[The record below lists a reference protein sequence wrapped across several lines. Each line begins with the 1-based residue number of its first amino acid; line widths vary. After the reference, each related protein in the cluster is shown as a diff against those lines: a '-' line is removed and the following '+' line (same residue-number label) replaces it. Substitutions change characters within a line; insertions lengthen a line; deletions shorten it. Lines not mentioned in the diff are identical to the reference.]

1 MTAGS
6 GRAEAV
12 QIRLLADP
20 EPPTRPGIDLR
31 CCDVAELLPAVSG
44 AALVHAD
51 PPWVYSGR
59 TGVRGNAE
67 DEYALLSMEQ
77 IAEHVEQSFHAAAP
91 DAYLLCWATF
101 PKLAEWIPFLER
113 TSWRYV
119 TGGAW
124 LKTGAPG
131 IGYHFRGDVEP
142 LLVCTKGRPKPL
154 SAISSAYAG
163 PRAAHSEKPLAWL
176 ERLVCSF
183 TEPGATV
190 LDLYAGLGPMARAC
204 FRTGRKYAG
213 AEIDEERHR
222 AALSR
227 LALERETAR

>member
-1 MTAGS
+1 VTAGS

-31 CCDVAELLPAVSG
+31 CCDVAELCPAVSG

-51 PPWVYSGR
+51 PPWTYRNAGN
-59 TGVRGNAE
+59 RGNAA
-67 DEYALLSMEQ
+67 DQYDLISMEQ
-77 IAEHVEQSFHAAAP
+77 IADHLEQAFHSAAP

-101 PKLAEWIPFLER
+101 PLLAEWMPYLER

-124 LKTGAPG
+124 LKTGGLG
-131 IGYHFRGDVEP
+131 IGYHLRGDAEL
-142 LLVCTKGRPKPL
+142 LLVCAKGKPRPQQ
-154 SAISSAYAG
+154 AISSAYAG

-213 AEIDEERHR
+213 AEIDTDRHR